1 MNPRQDRTPG
11 TGDAGGS
18 RDQVGTGSR
27 PILPVTC
34 DELPEAHNALAVGRL
49 RRHLDAE
56 RTAQRLTMT
65 DLTVLSSQ
73 RDPFRLDTPA
83 NHRDAAWLAEQV
95 ADMLDT
101 YRTIHLRGL
110 HYMLL
115 GKIRPCGS
123 VYVNNDDTWI
133 WLAEKAAKAARWL
146 GYLPFERIVDQR
158 NAAPVVRL
166 ADEYDPRPLIDLG
179 GVRVELPTAVP
190 DPTVWLYDYQPRQAH
205 RLALYCEK
213 SSAEPVLGPIAEEY
227 GADLYLPTGE
237 ISDTM
242 MHRMAASAAED
253 GRPLVVLTFA
263 DCDPSGWQMPVSIAR
278 KLQALQV
285 ALFPELRF
293 EVHRVGLLPEHVRAY
308 GLPST
313 PLKATEKRADK
324 WIAAMGV
331 QQTEIDAL
339 ASLQPD
345 LFEELARAACDPFY
359 DHTLKPRAE
368 SACNMWERVA
378 QSQLHNLI
386 GEERLAEFR
395 AEAQTKLDAMRDQV
409 DALNDG
415 LRLDASD
422 LALPAFRA
430 PAPRIGATPAPLV
443 TSDWSFAEQCAALK
457 ASKEYEGQVAR

>member
-1 MNPRQDRTPG
+1 VEHREATSTNDGGDIRT
-11 TGDAGGS
+11 GGATAS
-18 RDQVGTGSR
+18 V
-27 PILPVTC
+27 PPTC
-34 DELPEAHNALAVGRL
+34 DNGRL
-49 RRHLDAE
+49 REHLEAE
-56 RTAQRLTMT
+56 RTARGLTMG

-83 NHRDAAWLAEQV
+83 NHRDARWLSDQV
-95 ADMLDT
+95 AVMLDT
-101 YRTIHLRGL
+101 HKTIHLRGL

-115 GKIRPCGS
+115 GRIRPCGS
-123 VYVNNDDTWI
+123 TYVNDDPTWL
-133 WLAEKAAKAARWL
+133 WLSEKAAKAARWL

-166 ADEYDPRPLIDLG
+166 ADEYAPRPMIDLG
-179 GVRVELPTAVP
+179 GVRLELPAEVP
-190 DPTVWLYDYQPRQAH
+190 EPTVWLYDFKPQQPF

-213 SSAEPVLGPIAEEY
+213 SSAEPVLGPVAADY

-242 MHRMAASAAED
+242 LHTMAATAAED

-285 ALFPELRF
+285 ALFPSLRF
-293 EVHRVGLLPEHVRAY
+293 EVHRVGLLPEHVRTY

-313 PLKATEKRADK
+313 PLKATEKRADR
-324 WIAAMGV
+324 WQAAMGV

-345 LFEELARAACDPFY
+345 VFEALARGACDPFY
-359 DHTLKPRAE
+359 DHTLNGRAQR
-368 SACNMWERVA
+368 ACLQWEQVA
-378 QSQLHNLI
+378 QTQLHEVI
-386 GEERLAEFR
+386 GEQRLADFR
-395 AEAQTKLDAMRDQV
+395 TEAQAKLDAMRDQV
-409 DALNDG
+409 DALNGG

-422 LALPAFRA
+422 LDLPDFEA
-430 PAPRIGATPAPLV
+430 PEPVVPDRLPEPLV
-443 TSDWSFAEQCAALK
+443 SSGWTFADQCASLK
-457 ASKEYEGQVAR
+457 ASKAYEGQVST